1 MVLFAGIELQPG
13 TTFCVVGLGRFGSA
27 VSDKLMEKQ
36 FDVIMIDIN
45 KDKLDNLPARINDK
59 FREIQA
65 VDSTNEQE
73 LRRADIK
80 SVDVAIVAIGGDV
93 QANILTAINLKDL
106 GIPRVIAKAQNKL
119 HGRLL
124 ERIGID
130 QVIYPE
136 YDAAADLVRKL
147 TTNNLLSSFDLN
159 ENAAIVAI
167 KATDKIA
174 GRNLRELRIRELF
187 ACNVVALQKDK
198 DVVLIT
204 DGTEVI
210 GLDQYLIIVGNNESL
225 DRFEQF
231 LMSED

>member
-1 MVLFAGIELQPG
+1 MA
-13 TTFCVVGLGRFGSA
+13 S
-27 VSDKLMEKQ
+27 K
-36 FDVIMIDIN
+36 
-45 KDKLDNLPARINDK
+45 
-59 FREIQA
+59 
-65 VDSTNEQE
+65 TN
-73 LRRADIK
+73 
-80 SVDVAIVAIGGDV
+80 
-93 QANILTAINLKDL
+93 T
-106 GIPRVIAKAQNKL
+106 
-119 HGRLL
+119 
-124 ERIGID
+124 
-130 QVIYPE
+130 
-136 YDAAADLVRKL
+136 

>member
-1 MVLFAGIELQPG
+1 LFAGIEVQAG

-45 KDKLDNLPARINDK
+45 KDKLDNLPVRINEK

-80 SVDVAIVAIGGDV
+80 SVDIAIVAIGGDV
-93 QANILTAINLKDL
+93 QANILTAITLKEL

-136 YDAAADLVRKL
+136 YDAAAELVRKL

-167 KATDKIA
+167 KATEKIA

-210 GLDQYLIIVGNNESL
+210 SVDQYLIIVGNNESL

-231 LMSED
+231 LMSEE